1 MTPSSN
7 PFRSPLVTI
16 ISGLITAMVSASP
29 LETFRDTNRLIL
41 LSLHTAAQVQQT
53 SDTLAEFRT
62 QLADRQVKVID
73 LSPHATRIPQTIRMT
88 ADQTAQLRKEFRLPA
103 DEKRAVFLLIGKDG
117 GEKARQSD
125 ALDLKRWCVLIDQ
138 MPMRRQ
144 EMKQK
149 QP

>member
-1 MTPSSN
+1 M
-7 PFRSPLVTI
+7 
-16 ISGLITAMVSASP
+16 SGLLTAMVAAHP

-53 SDTLAEFRT
+53 TDTLAGFRT

-73 LSPHATRIPQTIRMT
+73 LSPHATSIPETIRLT
-88 ADQTAQLRKEFRLPA
+88 ADQTAQLRKELRLPA

-125 ALDLKRWCVLIDQ
+125 ALDLKRWCGLIDQ

-144 EMKQK
+144 EMKQT